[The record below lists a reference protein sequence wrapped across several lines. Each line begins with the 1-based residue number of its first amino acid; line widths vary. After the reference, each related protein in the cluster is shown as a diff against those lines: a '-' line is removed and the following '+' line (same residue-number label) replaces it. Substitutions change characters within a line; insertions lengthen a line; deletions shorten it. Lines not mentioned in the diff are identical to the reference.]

1 MNAPIW
7 TTALPDWE
15 SRIVAGESLVPCE
28 PLFKQS
34 AEIALKVFK
43 ALKLVDV
50 IGKPEIGQV
59 TRQWVYDFVAAV
71 FGAYDP
77 VAKKRLIKEFFLLIS
92 KKNTKSTLAAAIMM
106 TALILN
112 ERESCELAIIAPTKE
127 VAGNSFN
134 PIHDMIRADPELGVM
149 FNVSPHTK
157 TITHRGTNATLK
169 VVAAENDS
177 AAGIKATYVLIDEL
191 WVFGKRANASAML
204 QEATGGLIS
213 RPEGFVISLTTMPD
227 EAPAGVMKEKL
238 DYARGVR
245 DGEIIDPRFLGVL
258 YEFPQKYIED
268 GSYILPENWYITN
281 PNLGASVGLEEL
293 ADILRK
299 AGESHDKNTLQTAL
313 AKHLNIPIGISL
325 RANRWAG
332 AEFWEAASDKTITLD
347 DIIAHS
353 EVVTMGGDGGGLD
366 DLLGGAVL
374 GRLPIVIGHEMDE
387 ITRERR
393 PIKPWKVWTHAWCH
407 PIALE
412 RRKQDEPRY
421 RDFEKDGDL
430 TVVEYV
436 GQDTEQFADIAVKI
450 YKANKLDRVGL
461 DPLMVGDLVDDLIAA
476 GIPED
481 KIVGVPQ
488 GFKISGYQ
496 KTAERRIASKY
507 MTHSAQ
513 PMMGWCVGNAR
524 VLMKGSGTMLSKA
537 ESGTGKIDP
546 LIALLNAVALM
557 SENPEPPKKVDEVSV
572 FFV

>member
-1 MNAPIW
+1 MNAPTW

-15 SRIVAGESLVPCE
+15 KRIVKGEPMVACP
-28 PLFKQS
+28 PLFEQS
-34 AEIALKVFK
+34 AQIALKVFK

-50 IGKPEIGQV
+50 LGGPTIGEV
-59 TRQWVYDFVAAV
+59 TRQWVYEFVASV

-77 VAKKRLIKEFFLLIS
+77 IAKKRLIKEFFLLIS
-92 KKNTKSTLAAAIMM
+92 KKNTKSTLAAGIMM

-134 PIHDMIRADPELGVM
+134 PMRDMIRADPELKAM
-149 FNVSPHTK
+149 FNVSEHTK

-191 WVFGKRANASAML
+191 WLFGKRANASAML

-258 YEFPQKYIED
+258 YEFPKKFIED
-268 GSYILPENWYITN
+268 GSYIEPKNWYITN

-299 AGESHDKNTLQTAL
+299 ASESHDKNSLQTAL
-313 AKHLNIPIGISL
+313 AKHLNVEIGISL

-332 AEFWEAASDKTITLD
+332 AEFWAEASDVFTLD
-347 DIIAHS
+347 ELIEQS

-374 GRLPIVIGHEMDE
+374 GRLPIVVGHEMDE

-393 PIKPWKVWTHAWCH
+393 PIKPWKLWTHAWCH

-430 TVVEYV
+430 TVVEFV
-436 GQDTEQFADIAVKI
+436 GQDTAEFADIAVKI
-450 YKANKLDRVGL
+450 FNADKLDRVGL
-461 DPLMVGDLVDDLIAA
+461 DPLMVGDLIDDLVAA

-488 GFKISGYQ
+488 GYKISGYQ

-507 MTHSAQ
+507 MTHNGQ
-513 PMMGWCVGNAR
+513 RMMGWCVGNAR
-524 VLMKGSGTMLSKA
+524 VLVKGSGSMLSKG
-537 ESGTGKIDP
+537 ESGNGKIDP
-546 LIALLNAVALM
+546 LIATFNAVALM
-557 SENPEPPKKVDEVSV
+557 SENPDPPKGADDVGVY
-572 FFV
+572 FF

>member
-15 SRIVAGESLVPCE
+15 ERIVAGESLVPCE

-134 PIHDMIRADPELGVM
+134 PMRDMIREDPDLKAM
-149 FNVSPHTK
+149 FNVSEHTK

-191 WVFGKRANASAML
+191 WVFGKRANAAAML

-213 RPEGFVISLTTMPD
+213 RPEGFVISLTTMSD

-245 DGEIIDPRFLGVL
+245 DGEIIDPRFLSVL

-347 DIIAHS
+347 DIIEKS

-366 DLLGGAVL
+366 DLLGGSVL

-488 GFKISGYQ
+488 GYKISGYQ

-507 MTHSAQ
+507 MTHSGQ
-513 PMMGWCVGNAR
+513 PMMDWCVGNAR

-546 LIALLNAVALM
+546 LIGLLNAVALM
-557 SENPEPPKKVDEVSV
+557 SENPAPPTDKSQVQV
-572 FFV
+572 FF

>member
-15 SRIVAGESLVPCE
+15 ERIVAGESLVPCE

-50 IGKPEIGQV
+50 IGKPEIVQV

-134 PIHDMIRADPELGVM
+134 PMRDMIREDPDLKAM
-149 FNVSPHTK
+149 FNVSEHTK

-191 WVFGKRANASAML
+191 WVFGKRANAAAML

-213 RPEGFVISLTTMPD
+213 RPEGFVISLTTMSD

-366 DLLGGAVL
+366 DLLGGSVL

-507 MTHSAQ
+507 MTHSGQ
-513 PMMGWCVGNAR
+513 RMMDWCVGNAR

-557 SENPEPPKKVDEVSV
+557 SENPAPPTDKSQVQV
-572 FFV
+572 FF